1 MKYVV
6 STVQCVVCSVQCAV
20 CSLQCAV
27 CSVQCAVK
35 RVALCSL
42 QCEVSSLHCVVCSVG
57 GQDSR
62 ASSNHGF
69 TKDQQLLC
77 VLYQLC
83 CISFFFFN
91 GGDSANGSM
100 GDCSV
105 DILASQVLAI
115 QFHMLTPMLGI
126 WNPIPNIGLTIPLL
140 LC

>member
-27 CSVQCAVK
+27 YSVQCAVK

-83 CISFFFFN
+83 CISFFFFT
-91 GGDSANGSM
+91 GGILRMAPWATVQWIFLPVRFWLYSSI
-100 GDCSV
+100 CSP
-105 DILASQVLAI
+105 LCWAYGT
-115 QFHMLTPMLGI
+115 QF
-126 WNPIPNIGLTIPLL
+126 PI
-140 LC
+140 